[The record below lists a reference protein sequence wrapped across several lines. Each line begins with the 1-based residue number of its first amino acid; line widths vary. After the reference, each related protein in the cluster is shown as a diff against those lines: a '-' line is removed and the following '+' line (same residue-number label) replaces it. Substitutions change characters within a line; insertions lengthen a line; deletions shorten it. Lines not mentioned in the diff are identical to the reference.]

1 MKEVCLR
8 TDLVIYRKTSV
19 AALVGRLDE
28 LVKSNYGV
36 LTGNMI
42 WYELLDRLG
51 IDAEK
56 EILETF
62 GIKDLKSKIYGINDV
77 GLYKESES
85 MSLFLMFKLDEDQK
99 ECGTRNVAKHL
110 VEIYNYIKTIKSESV
125 PIAEVDVTT
134 SSAEIN
140 FSKDDSV
147 EHDIVTNMFDSVAA
161 VYKDLNSIK
170 SETGVELE
178 VYMTAVGIH
187 FESSK
192 NILVFSISVTKS
204 DLDKAK
210 DIATQIQKTI
220 DIAIKKVIN

>member
-8 TDLVIYRKTSV
+8 TDLVLYKRTSV
-19 AALVGRLDE
+19 AALVDRLDE
-28 LVKSNYGV
+28 LVKSNYGI

-42 WYELLDRLG
+42 WYELLDRLCVE
-51 IDAEK
+51 AEK

-62 GIKDLKSKIYGINDV
+62 GIRDLKSKIYGINDV
-77 GLYKESES
+77 GLYKEPETF
-85 MSLFLMFKLDEDQK
+85 SLFLMFKIDEDQK
-99 ECGTRNVAKHL
+99 EGGTRNVAKHL
-110 VEIYNYIKTIKSESV
+110 ADIHNYIKMIKSESV
-125 PIAEVDVTT
+125 PIAEVDITT

-147 EHDIVTNMFDSVAA
+147 EHDIVTNMFDNVAT
-161 VYKDLNSIK
+161 VYKDLNAIK

-192 NILVFSISVTKS
+192 NSLVFSISVTKS
-204 DLDKAK
+204 DLDNVT
-210 DIATQIQKTI
+210 DIATPIQNTI
-220 DIAIKKVIN
+220 DIAIHKVIE